1 VKVAALPQLALLFKK
16 RGGKRPGAGRPAKGP
31 RSSERHKQR
40 PFHRARFPVHV
51 TLRAVDDVGNLRRPC
66 VYRAIREA
74 TLTTV
79 LRENFRIVHLS
90 VQHNHLHLIVE
101 ADDKKA
107 LSRGMQGFQISA
119 AKHINA
125 AIRTKQAD
133 GKRRKGRVF
142 VDRYHIAVI
151 TSPTQARHAIS
162 YVLCN
167 WRKHEEDRKPNM
179 AGAIDWYSTGVLFP
193 GWKEYGDAP
202 WMWKPPKQYDPL
214 VVYVPRTWLLREG
227 WKKAGTISYRDVPS
241 KNA

>member
-1 VKVAALPQLALLFKK
+1 VKLAVPPQLALFKK

-31 RSSERHKQR
+31 RSSERHKER

-51 TLRAVDDVGNLRRPC
+51 TLRAVDEVGNLRRAC

-125 AIRTKQAD
+125 AIRVKRAD
-133 GKRRKGRVF
+133 GKRRKGGVF

-151 TSPTQARHAIS
+151 TSPTQARCTLS
-162 YVLCN
+162 YVLNN

-179 AGAIDWYSTGVLFP
+179 AGAIDWYSTGMLFP
-193 GWKEYGDAP
+193 GWEEYGDAA
-202 WMWKPPKQYDPL
+202 WMWKLPKQYDPL

-227 WKKAGTISYRDVPS
+227 WKKAGTISYREVPS